1 MFAVNA
7 GRPSLNRSS
16 LPTYSFGANSF
27 RCVHAHLQSGTF
39 NLDTAIDFAVPFIRD
54 DRQLRVRGEM
64 VEKIE
69 VVLAPAVQV
78 IKHNPI
84 VRSDVH
90 EPPSMRNCPIT

>member
-1 MFAVNA
+1 MFAVNL
-7 GRPSLNRSS
+7 GRPSLNRSP
-16 LPTYSFGANSF
+16 LPTYSYGPDGF

-39 NLDTAIDFAVPFIRD
+39 NLDTAINFAVPFIRD

-78 IKHNPI
+78 IKHYPI

-90 EPPSMRNCPIT
+90 EPPSMCNSP